1 MNGASIISL
10 VFVASILAGL
20 PVAIALGLSALGGL
34 YAAGMPIEYLAQ
46 NAYSSLD
53 SFTVIAIPM
62 FILAGALMERGELT
76 DRLIDLSRAVVG
88 RSPGGLGTVTVLACT
103 LFAAISGSGPATTA
117 AIGSIMI
124 PAMLRDKYGRDFACG
139 VSASAGGIGVVIPPS
154 IPMIIYGVTSETSI
168 TALFI
173 AGIVPGLLLALAL
186 YLTSKVVARRRN
198 YGSPHVEGPR
208 LQLITKAA
216 IRAKWSL
223 LAPAVILGGIY
234 TGIFTVT
241 EASVAGVLYALVI
254 GLFVHRSLSK
264 TDIVDALVATARI
277 SGTVLIVLATGLV
290 FGRVLALYQLPQ
302 NVSHWLIETFTDRT
316 ALILVIIALLLFI
329 GMWMET
335 ITQIVILT
343 PLLVP
348 AVVAKGMDP
357 IQFGVVFVI
366 ACEIGFQTPP
376 LGVNLFVAG
385 EIANA
390 KIEEVTRGVI
400 PFVVAGVIVLV
411 LVAFIPELTLWLPRT
426 LGYIKGG

>member
-1 MNGASIISL
+1 MSAISLITL
-10 VFVASILAGL
+10 VFVAAILLGL
-20 PVAIALGLSALGGL
+20 PVAIALGLSALSGL
-34 YAAGMPIEYLAQ
+34 YASGMSIEYLAQ

-62 FILAGALMERGELT
+62 FILAGALMERGQLT
-76 DRLIDLSRAVVG
+76 DRLIDLSRAIVG
-88 RSPGGLGTVTVLACT
+88 PSPGGLGTVTVLACT

-124 PAMLRDKYGRDFACG
+124 PAMVRDRYGRDFACG
-139 VSASAGGIGVVIPPS
+139 VAASAGGIGVVIPPS

-173 AGIVPGLLLALAL
+173 AGIVPGLMLSAAL
-186 YLTSKVVARRRN
+186 YFTSKLISRKRH
-198 YGSPHVEGPR
+198 YGSPRVEGPR
-208 LQLITKAA
+208 LRLIREATFK
-216 IRAKWSL
+216 AKWSL
-223 LAPAVILGGIY
+223 LAPVVILGGIY
-234 TGIFTVT
+234 TGVFTVT
-241 EASVAGVLYALVI
+241 EASVAGVLYALLI
-254 GLFVHRSLSK
+254 GLFVHRSL
-264 TDIVDALVATARI
+264 DANDLLESLVVTARI

-290 FGRVLALYQLPQ
+290 FGRVLALFQLPQ
-302 NVSHWLIETFTDRT
+302 DVSHWLIYTFTDRT

-343 PLLVP
+343 PLLLP
-348 AVVAKGMDP
+348 AVAAKGMDP
-357 IQFGVVFVI
+357 IQFGVMFVI

-385 EIANA
+385 EIAGA

-400 PFVVAGVIVLV
+400 PFVLAGIVVLLLV
-411 LVAFIPELTLWLPRT
+411 GFIPELTLWLPRT
-426 LGYIKGG
+426 LGYIK